1 MAALVVYL
9 SARVAKVATV
19 IGTKTVDSGG
29 KAWLVG
35 FIESYGLPSADAAR
49 AASLRAVF
57 AVMAVFARSA
67 GIASCAGRCFRYAP
81 ES

>member
-1 MAALVVYL
+1 MVYL

-57 AVMAVFARSA
+57 AVMAVLHALQGSL
-67 GIASCAGRCFRYAP
+67 P
-81 ES
+81 VQVPNL